1 LTPYEAGQRE
11 RRARDRQV
19 VTADRRHPGD
29 DDVARHVPGEDP
41 VDTDSPDVM
50 YTVLCA

>member
-29 DDVARHVPGEDP
+29 DEVACHVHGEDP
-41 VDTDSPDVM
+41 VGTDNPDVM
-50 YTVLCA
+50 YTALCA